1 MFSGR
6 YLPYGTSLATGFLP
20 GARVDFSPGVF
31 AGGATIFMKKT
42 DIAIKV
48 TEKLNILYSI

>member
-1 MFSGR
+1 MFSRR
-6 YLPYGTSLATGFLP
+6 YLPYGTLLATCLLP
-20 GARVDFSPGVF
+20 SARVDFSPGVF

-42 DIAIKV
+42 DISIKV